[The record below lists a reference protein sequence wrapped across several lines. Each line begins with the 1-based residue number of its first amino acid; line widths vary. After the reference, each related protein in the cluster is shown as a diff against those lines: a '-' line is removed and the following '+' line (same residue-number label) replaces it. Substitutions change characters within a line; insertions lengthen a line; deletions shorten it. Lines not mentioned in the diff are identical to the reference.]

1 MFPFAMGALSAGS
14 LGIADFIAS
23 QSSEKLGAAR
33 ALGGMLLVSSIA
45 LTVAMI
51 ANEGFAPLLQH
62 ESLVGNALAAAHGS
76 VMAIALLLFFY
87 AMSVGKISVVA
98 PIIAAH
104 PAFVVVFYAIK
115 GTPFAF
121 IQIVAIA
128 GILIGVG
135 LVAGFGQD
143 QNTSTASNK
152 IYSSARRVVLVSA
165 AASLIYGI
173 AIILLQEASLRI
185 DDLQVLWFGR
195 VTGLLTV
202 AAILIIR
209 GSAIS
214 GVSMKWLSVFVV
226 HGLLDSGGLLFIL
239 LGTNGGAS
247 NAITVVVASTFP
259 VVTVGL
265 AALILKERISSW
277 QIIGA
282 ASVFVFAA
290 ILVGAAAS

>member
-1 MFPFAMGALSAGS
+1 MGALSAGS

-23 QSSEKLGAAR
+23 QSSERLGAAR

-51 ANEGFAPLLQH
+51 ADGGFAPLLQH
-62 ESLVGNALAAAHGS
+62 ESLIGNALAAAHGS
-76 VMAIALLLFFY
+76 VMAIALLLFFH

-104 PAFVVVFYAIK
+104 PAFVVVFYAIQ
-115 GTPFAF
+115 GTAFAF
-121 IQIVAIA
+121 IQIIAIA

-135 LVAGFGQD
+135 FVAGFGED
-143 QNTSTASNK
+143 QNAPTASRK
-152 IYSSARRVVLVSA
+152 IYYPANRVVLISA
-165 AASLIYGI
+165 AASLIYGL

-185 DDLQVLWFGR
+185 DDLQLLWFGR
-195 VTGLLTV
+195 VAGLLTL
-202 AAILIIR
+202 AIILIIR
-209 GSAIS
+209 GLAIS
-214 GVSMKWLSVFVV
+214 GFSLKWLSVFVI

-239 LGTNGGAS
+239 MGTNGGAS

-265 AALILKERISSW
+265 AALILKERISPR

-282 ASVFVFAA
+282 ASVFVFEAV
-290 ILVGAAAS
+290 LVGTSAS